1 MIDEMRSDVVAMLA
15 SYGDRRPEQVPEAIG
30 SLELTWLIHQIEQ
43 RHGELDIGDDALA
56 RMSTV
61 TGAVEVLGEMKI
73 GLTT

>member
-1 MIDEMRSDVVAMLA
+1 MLA